1 VNIKQTERETGKQTD
16 NPEKHPE
23 KPPKHFVWKQ
33 HYPQMTDNVEFIVLA
48 VFL

>member
-1 VNIKQTERETGKQTD
+1 LYEQ
-16 NPEKHPE
+16 
-23 KPPKHFVWKQ
+23 HFVWKQ